1 VYDPKS
7 SGNARDNLVRHIA
20 KNLRSAL
27 KDFVG
32 TIILALEVGDVVV
45 TNSIVQFHADGAKDN
60 YDPYQ
65 GVIGLD
71 MLFYAEGALMLV
83 LKLEG
88 DKAYV
93 MELEHGKTGWLIKE
107 ALTRYE

>member
-1 VYDPKS
+1 
-7 SGNARDNLVRHIA
+7 
-20 KNLRSAL
+20 
-27 KDFVG
+27 
-32 TIILALEVGDVVV
+32 
-45 TNSIVQFHADGAKDN
+45 
-60 YDPYQ
+60 
-65 GVIGLD
+65 
-71 MLFYAEGALMLV
+71 MLV